1 MKGDKDAM
9 NIKTVKLTSGEE
21 IYGIVEDKSGQT
33 VLLYQYRWSEYYRRF
48 NFMCQRMIPKQ
59 NILSIG
65 M

>member
-1 MKGDKDAM
+1 MMK
-9 NIKTVKLTSGEE
+9 IETVRLTNGEE
-21 IYGIVEDKSGQT
+21 LYGIVDDKSEL
-33 VLLYQYRWSEYYRRF
+33 VLIYQYRWSEYYRRF